1 MRQMETAK
9 WLKGITIILGI
20 MGLLFFFLI
29 MPLLAEEMA
38 KNYPEVSFL
47 YWPGLIYGWFIAFF
61 CYAILLQF
69 WKVCVQIGRDNSF
82 SKENAK
88 AFAVISRLALLLA
101 GVWFFGM
108 LALAL
113 QRWLNPGIGIFMI
126 LAVMM
131 SIVIAILA
139 AALSHLIQK
148 AYELKLENELT
159 I

>member
-1 MRQMETAK
+1 MHQMETAR

-29 MPLLAEEMA
+29 MPLLAEEMV

-47 YWPGLIYGWFIAFF
+47 YWSGLIYGWFIALF
-61 CYAILLQF
+61 CYAVLFQF

-82 SKENAK
+82 SRENAN
-88 AFAVISRLALLLA
+88 AFAVISRLALILA
-101 GVWFFGM
+101 GVWFMGM

-113 QRWLNPGIGIFMI
+113 RRWLNPGIGIFLI
-126 LAVMM
+126 LAVLI
-131 SIVIAILA
+131 SIIIAILA

>member
-113 QRWLNPGIGIFMI
+113 KRWLNPGIGIFMI
-126 LAVMM
+126 LAVII
-131 SIVIAILA
+131 SVIVAILA